1 MTIGTGERSRMLQAV
16 LRHCG
21 QEEIGPSDVV
31 DQSKDAMRDAVLP
44 PPDRN
49 GNSELTEFILFAPA
63 GSPGSDIGL

>member
-1 MTIGTGERSRMLQAV
+1 MLQAV

-31 DQSKDAMRDAVLP
+31 DQSKDAMRHAVLP

-49 GNSELTEFILFAPA
+49 GYSELTEFILLLLPDRRGAT
-63 GSPGSDIGL
+63 SGLD